1 MTDLE
6 HNFSPVIGV
15 SKAARWLGLGERQVT
30 NLCRQ
35 GRLPGAYQP
44 SGYSGKWLI
53 PTAALERIRTLPPAP
68 AATSDNADI
77 TV

>member
-6 HNFSPVIGV
+6 PSFSPVVGTA
-15 SKAARWLGLGERQVT
+15 KAALWLGLGERQVT

-35 GRLPGAYQP
+35 GRLEGASH

-53 PTAALERIRTLPPAP
+53 PVAALEKIRALPPAP
-68 AATSDNADI
+68 ATSDNADNA
-77 TV
+77 V